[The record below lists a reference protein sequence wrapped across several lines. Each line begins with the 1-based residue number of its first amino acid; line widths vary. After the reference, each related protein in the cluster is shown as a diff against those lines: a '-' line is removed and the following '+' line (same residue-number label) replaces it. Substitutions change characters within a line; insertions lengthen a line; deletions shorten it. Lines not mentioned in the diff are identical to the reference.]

1 MQKSLGLQGVA
12 LNIHSRICSE
22 VHKKPQSASCD
33 AEIVQHLAAM
43 FLGQGPYGFQLNDD
57 LAEAPQVWLIGLFY
71 RLPLVVDLQSFFRVE
86 RDAPFP
92 QLAFHALL
100 IDFLMPG
107 VAHFLVNL
115 EDRPLDGIDLVF
127 V

>member
-1 MQKSLGLQGVA
+1 
-12 LNIHSRICSE
+12 
-22 VHKKPQSASCD
+22 
-33 AEIVQHLAAM
+33 M

-57 LAEAPQVWLIGLFY
+57 LAEAPQVWLLGLFY

-86 RDAPFP
+86 RDPPFP